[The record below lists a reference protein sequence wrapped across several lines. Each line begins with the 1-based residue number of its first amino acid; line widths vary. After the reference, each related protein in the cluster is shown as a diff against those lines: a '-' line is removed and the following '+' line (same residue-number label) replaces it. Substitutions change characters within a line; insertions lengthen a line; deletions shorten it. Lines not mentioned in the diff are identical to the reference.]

1 MLTFFRRA
9 ANSKIGIWVVAGI
22 ALAGLGGFALAGL
35 SNVGTGNVGLGLG
48 FGMGSTTLAKVG
60 DQAVDEGELGDLLQ
74 RRLQQV
80 RQQRPDATYAAVM
93 DQFTPT
99 LEDLIDERALMAFA
113 DKYGFPLSKRL
124 IDAEI
129 ATLPG
134 AKGLNGQFSDQAY
147 QAFLH
152 QNRLTDAKLRELIA
166 ASKLQQLMLTPVATN
181 ARIPVGIAT
190 PYANLLLEQ
199 RDGEG
204 AIVPVDAF
212 KAGLKPTDAQL
223 QQYYSANAKVRYM
236 IPEQRVLRIA
246 RIGPGQVAGVTAS
259 DQEIAAYYNQHKE
272 SYAPSDTRSL
282 SQVVVQDQAVANGIA
297 QRAKAGGNLA
307 AAAAPA
313 GANAAVSALKDQT
326 NAAYAGVAGQ
336 QAAAA
341 VFAAPAGGVVGPI
354 KTDFG
359 WAVVKID
366 SANKLP
372 GKTLEQ
378 ARTEIAGK
386 LNADKRKAAIEDL
399 SAKVQDALD
408 HGSNFDEA
416 TRAAK
421 LPITSTPP
429 IGATGASRTDA
440 SFKLPPELA
449 PVLKAGFDIAPS
461 DPPELV
467 TLSGEAGYA
476 VVAPGQVT
484 PAAPAP
490 LESIRE
496 QVTTDWIS
504 DQAMQRA
511 RAVAAQI
518 AARATGNVSLADAIR
533 AAGAPIPPP
542 RPITARRIQLSQAE
556 QQGNAPP
563 ALKLLFQAGAG
574 KARTAANPQGG
585 GYFVIKVS
593 KITPGNA
600 MVAPGIIGQVTAS
613 LGRSVQQ
620 EYAQQF
626 VDDIKRTLKVKR
638 NDSAIQALRAR
649 LLSSGS

>member
-1 MLTFFRRA
+1 MLTFFRRV
-9 ANSKIGIWVVAGI
+9 ANSKIGTWVVAGI
-22 ALAGLGGFALAGL
+22 GVAILGGFALADL
-35 SNVGTGNVGLGLG
+35 SNFGTGNVGLG

-60 DQAVDEGELGDLLQ
+60 GEGVDERDLADLLQ

-80 RQQRPDATYAAVM
+80 RQQHPDATYASVM
-93 DQFTPT
+93 DQFNPT
-99 LEDLIDERALMAFA
+99 LEDLIDERALIAFA

-124 IDAEI
+124 LDAEI
-129 ATLPG
+129 ATLPA
-134 AKGLNGQFSDQAY
+134 AKGLNGQFSEQAY
-147 QAFLH
+147 QAFLR
-152 QNRLTDAKLRELIA
+152 QNRFTDEKLRELIA
-166 ASKLQQLMLTPVATN
+166 ASKLQQLLLTPVATN

-204 AIVPVDAF
+204 AIVPIEPF

-223 QQYYSANAKVRYM
+223 QQYYSANSKTRYM

-246 RIGPGQVAGVTAS
+246 RIGPEQVAGVTAS

-282 SQVVVQDQAVANGIA
+282 SQVVVQDQATANGIA
-297 QRAKAGGNLA
+297 LRAKAGGNLA

-313 GANAAVSALKDQT
+313 GANAAVSTLKDQT
-326 NAAYAGVAGQ
+326 SAAYAGVAGQ

-341 VFAAPAGGVVGPI
+341 VFAAPAGSVVGPV

-359 WAVVKID
+359 WAVVKIE
-366 SANKLP
+366 SASKVP

-378 ARTEIAGK
+378 ARADIGGK
-386 LNADKRKAAIEDL
+386 LNADKRKGAIEDL
-399 SAKVQDALD
+399 VDQVQNALD

-416 TRAAK
+416 VRAAK
-421 LPITSTPP
+421 LQVTPTPP

-449 PVLKAGFDIAPS
+449 PVVKAGFDLAPS

-467 TLSGEAGYA
+467 TLGGNAGYA

-490 LESIRE
+490 LDSIRE
-496 QVTTDWIS
+496 QVTNDWIN

-511 RAVAAQI
+511 RAAATQI
-518 AARATGNVSLADAIR
+518 ATRATGNVSLADAIR
-533 AAGAPIPPP
+533 AVGGAIPPP
-542 RPITARRIQLSQAE
+542 RPLTARRIQLSQQE
-556 QQGNAPP
+556 QQGNVSP
-563 ALKLLFQAGAG
+563 ALKLLFETAPG
-574 KARTAANPQGG
+574 KARMAANPQGG
-585 GYFVIKVS
+585 GFFVIKVS

-620 EYAQQF
+620 EYAQEF
-626 VDDIKRTLKVKR
+626 LADIKRTLKVKR
-638 NDSAIQALRAR
+638 NESAIQALRAR
-649 LLSSGS
+649 LLSNGS